1 MSDSSRSRRFATQ
14 RGYNLVEVLVAI
26 AMVGVVTLSVIT
38 LFFVARGNVYSGKQ
52 MTTATAIGTQAME
65 DLSNLTLQGVYD
77 AFKVT
82 TATSPAVG
90 TYTIE
95 GVTYTNVLLRSTD
108 ASVIASPPADLTQ
121 EFVPSTG
128 QGLLTAW
135 RALASTRLS
144 NGSVTVVLF
153 PQQPNTPVLLANGNA
168 RAALL
173 RVRVIVRW
181 NEARRRRTAV
191 FDTFKTQR

>member
-1 MSDSSRSRRFATQ
+1 MSDCSRSRRLARQ

-52 MTTATAIGTQAME
+52 MTTATAIATQAME

-77 AFKVT
+77 AFNVA
-82 TATSPAVG
+82 TATTPAVG

-95 GVTYTNVLLRSTD
+95 GVTYTNVLLRST
-108 ASVIASPPADLTQ
+108 ASNVVTSPPADISQ
-121 EFVPSTG
+121 ETTPTG
-128 QGLLTAW
+128 GTGLLTSW
-135 RALASTRLS
+135 RALASSRLA
-144 NGSVTVVLF
+144 NGSVTVVMF
-153 PQQPNTPVLLANGNA
+153 PQQPNTPILLANGNA

-173 RVRVIVRW
+173 RIRIIVRW
-181 NEARRRRTAV
+181 NEGRRRRTAV

>member
-1 MSDSSRSRRFATQ
+1 MSDCSRSRRLASQ
-14 RGYNLVEVLVAI
+14 SGYNLVEVLVAM

-65 DLSNLTLQGVYD
+65 DLSNLTLQAVYD
-77 AFKVT
+77 SFRVV
-82 TATSPAVG
+82 TATTPTVG

-95 GVTYTNVLLRSTD
+95 GVTYTNVLLRSTATD
-108 ASVIASPPADLTQ
+108 IVATPPADISQ
-121 EFVPSTG
+121 EVTPTGG

-135 RALASTRLS
+135 RALASSRLGD
-144 NGSVTVVLF
+144 GSVTVILF

-173 RVRVIVRW
+173 RIRVIVRW